1 MSLPADLVF
10 GLAPYE
16 QIARMSGKQVLQAI
30 VAGELPQALISKTL
44 SFWIVEVGDGF
55 AAFEGEPGAHL
66 LNPMGTVHGG
76 WALTLIDSVAACAGH
91 SLLPA
96 GIGYTT
102 IETKGNF
109 SRPITKETGRVRA
122 EARAV
127 GRGRQIISS
136 EAKVIDAGG
145 RILAH
150 GTSTIMALGDR
161 QGGTNL
167 GTSVPSK

>member
-1 MSLPADLVF
+1 MSLPANLAF
-10 GLAPYE
+10 GLVPRE
-16 QIARMSGKQVLQAI
+16 QIARMTGKQVLQAI

-55 AAFEGEPGAHL
+55 AAFEGETGAHL

-150 GTSTIMALGDR
+150 GTSTIMAFGEIKGG
-161 QGGTNL
+161 QGGTAA
-167 GTSVPSK
+167 S